1 MLQLTGEQKAFLIH
15 HGVSPDD
22 VFDAT
27 GIKTKDYKIMMKQLE
42 KHVAIGVTPCKEVG
56 HTMRSSAG
64 RCLGCN
70 HQDFQFIRAH
80 YMNAFIYVAASPV
93 KKVIKVGCTKD
104 VKDRGKTLN
113 ANTAKYGGS
122 NDWIIIYYAKCNNA
136 GKVESEI
143 HSRLSDYST
152 SGEYVKS
159 GKVVACY
166 ELFSCGYKMV
176 KEVIERIK
184 ADTKYN
190 FTNEYETENAV
201 ELFNFENLQTKTSNR
216 LGNTNNRSD
225 VATSVKQT
233 YETIISVPVDEPLK
247 SQKEKNKE
255 LKNKLENT
263 GTKTVGTENP
273 REIEKSI
280 KDSND
285 EENNITSIVNKI
297 ILVFIILLILFVV
310 FR

>member
-1 MLQLTGEQKAFLIH
+1 MLQLSEKEKAFLLH

-42 KHVAIGVTPCKEVG
+42 KHVAIGVTPCREAG

-93 KKVIKVGCTKD
+93 KKVLKVGCTKD
-104 VKDRGKTLN
+104 IEDRGKTLN

-122 NDWIIIYYAKCNNA
+122 NDWIIVYYARCNNA

-143 HSRLSDYST
+143 HGRLSDYST

-166 ELFSCGYKMV
+166 ELFSCSYKIV
-176 KEVIERIK
+176 KEIIERIK
-184 ADTKYN
+184 ADTKYD
-190 FTNEYETENAV
+190 FTNEYEMENAV
-201 ELFNFENLQTKTSNR
+201 DLFNFENLHTKKSNR
-216 LGNTNNRSD
+216 LGNTNNSSD
-225 VATSVKQT
+225 IPTSVKQIH
-233 YETIISVPVDEPLK
+233 ETTISTPVDESIK
-247 SQKEKNKE
+247 SQKEEKKE
-255 LKNKLENT
+255 LENNT
-263 GTKTVGTENP
+263 IKIVSLKKP
-273 REIEKSI
+273 KEIEKS
-280 KDSND
+280 KSDSDN